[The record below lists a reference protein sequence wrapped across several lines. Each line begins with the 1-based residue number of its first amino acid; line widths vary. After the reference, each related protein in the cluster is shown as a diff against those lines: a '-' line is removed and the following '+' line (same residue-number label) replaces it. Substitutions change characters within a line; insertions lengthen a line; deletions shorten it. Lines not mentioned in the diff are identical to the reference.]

1 MRLDQALIRCNV
13 EIVTQKQ
20 DSADSATL
28 MLRVKDPAVWAEV
41 IREFLIT
48 QNTLSDKKWSTDV
61 SRVYFLDP
69 QSRSVRYLW
78 RLVLKG
84 APKDAAEVLGQTA
97 IRVLSQGVEVT
108 SQPLVGRVDP
118 SPGSTKGAHSIG
130 VAPGLVAQHFKVGA

>member
-69 QSRSVRYLW
+69 QSRSIRYLW
-78 RLVLKG
+78 RVVLKG

-108 SQPLVGRVDP
+108 SQPLVGRVNAA
-118 SPGSTKGAHSIG
+118 PGSTKGAHSIG
-130 VAPGLVAQHFKVGA
+130 AASGLVAEHFKVGA